1 MPSFQQHALQP
12 FGINPASMVA
22 HQAYAARLGLPFP
35 LLSDAGL
42 GVSRRYGAIRP
53 DGAAIARAVVL
64 VGKDGRIRFAKY
76 GAPGAAL
83 ILEALE
89 TR

>member
-1 MPSFQQHALQP
+1 MPSFEQHAVRP
-12 FGINPASMVA
+12 FGINPATIAA
-22 HQAYAARLGLPFP
+22 HRSYAARLKLPFP

-42 GVSRRYGAIRP
+42 NVSRRYGAIQP
-53 DGAAIARAVVL
+53 GGTAIARAVVL
-64 VGKDGRIRFAKY
+64 VGQEGRVRFAKY

-89 TR
+89 AK